1 MIITYNS
8 EGCKYQRT
16 REKEMNNDKDRVIC
30 VFCMRVIAQ
39 KMDFTQTMV
48 CELCQEYK
56 GITTIREYEAEYEET
71 LVIA

>member
-1 MIITYNS
+1 MQLIN
-8 EGCKYQRT
+8 CKNENE
-16 REKEMNNDKDRVIC
+16 EKEMNNDKNRVIC
-30 VFCMRVIAQ
+30 VFCMKVVAQ

-48 CELCQEYK
+48 CEGCQEYK

>member
-1 MIITYNS
+1 
-8 EGCKYQRT
+8 
-16 REKEMNNDKDRVIC
+16 MNNDKDRVIC